1 MATCTNCGNTME
13 RRRCLT
19 CAAEAAK
26 AQPHAKNV
34 GGKGL
39 LGALFLGLALSGL
52 LVLGVANAGSS
63 ASPKQAI
70 EDAVAATKAAG
81 TSTFTLNASIASA
94 GIKSKSIAL
103 SGTGKVDRAAKQAQ
117 VSMTGAGVSIEV
129 ITDGTDIYLHKGV
142 SGSWLKAST
151 VASSSNPISNLIGGS
166 SWFTPSYD
174 SLKAAWGHATKAGSV
189 VVGGHACTT
198 YDIPVSAA
206 DVKKL
211 LAGEMKGSA
220 GAGLGQAFLSI
231 FLKGIQINETMAID
245 NQSHYIRAI
254 HETVSLSILGQSV
267 NEQVAFE
274 LDNFGKPVTIDIPTS
289 ATAAPGGQLPS
300 IL

>member
-1 MATCTNCGNTME
+1 MATCPNCGNTME

-39 LGALFLGLALSGL
+39 LGALFLGLALYGL

-63 ASPKQAI
+63 TSPKQAI

-81 TSTFTLNASIASA
+81 TSTFTLSVNASSE
-94 GIKSKSIAL
+94 GLKSKTVAL
-103 SGTGKVDRAAKQAQ
+103 SGSGKVDKSAKQSE
-117 VSMTGAGVSIEV
+117 VSITGPGVSVEMIV
-129 ITDGTDIYLHKGV
+129 DGTDIYLRKGSNDAWV
-142 SGSWLKAST
+142 KASVST
-151 VASSSNPISNLIGGS
+151 SSSNPISNLIGGS
-166 SWFTPSYD
+166 SSFTPSYD
-174 SLKAAWGHATKAGSV
+174 SLQSAWGHATKAGSV
-189 VVGGHACTT
+189 VVGGHACTK
-198 YDIPVSAA
+198 YDIPVSTA

-211 LAGEMKGSA
+211 LDSEMKGSA
-220 GAGLGQAFLSI
+220 GAGLGQAFLSV
-231 FLKGIQINETMAID
+231 FLKGIHINETMAID

-254 HETVSLSILGQSV
+254 DETVSLSILGQSV
-267 NEQVAFE
+267 NEQVNFE
-274 LDNFGKPVTIDIPTS
+274 LDNFGKPVTIDVPTS
-289 ATAAPGGQLPS
+289 ATTVGQLPS